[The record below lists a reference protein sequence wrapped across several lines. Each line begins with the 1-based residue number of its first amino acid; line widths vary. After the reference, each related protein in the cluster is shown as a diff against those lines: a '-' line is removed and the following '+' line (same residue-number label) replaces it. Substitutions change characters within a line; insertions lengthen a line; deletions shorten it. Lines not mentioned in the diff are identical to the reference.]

1 MLMEGRFAATLAH
14 NNFSGIEVEYCSN
27 GPDIKATWNRNTV
40 YFEVTRKRSL
50 EDEWADERE
59 PFIRSAVAS
68 QDSIKNIISKIEAKL
83 KQLKNA
89 EINIVVLCSSTI
101 AVDEHDIR
109 EAFKLIEKTPKEYKK
124 LSGILF
130 TNDYGVDTATLKQFY
145 LFKNDK
151 ASKPLGLRL
160 TKKLESL
167 LEQNRKKLQR
177 ENEELAAAF
186 KKLSPKKVYK

>member
-1 MLMEGRFAATLAH
+1 VLMEGRFAATLAH